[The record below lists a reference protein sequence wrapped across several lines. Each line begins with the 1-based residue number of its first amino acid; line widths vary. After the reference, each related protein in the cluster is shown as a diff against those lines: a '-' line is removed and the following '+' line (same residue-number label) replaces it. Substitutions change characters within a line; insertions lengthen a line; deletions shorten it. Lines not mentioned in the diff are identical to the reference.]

1 MSDRTNL
8 NASSSPIKY
17 ILGSILF
24 LTLSGIGIF
33 WQIEN
38 NNEIKKS
45 KDNTA
50 KAVIT
55 ATPTQIVLA
64 TPTEIIEKAKE
75 GEFCGAGPKGVIE
88 CETDLRCDESEN
100 IKKENGIEGEIIGRG
115 GICVKDT
122 TITPTITVS
131 PAIKTVENY
140 VNNDDG
146 FSVAYNSARK
156 LYIEN
161 EDSGK
166 RYIFYS
172 YSGNITVHAGKTWS
186 WINSGR
192 IFTDKLL
199 IDGEKSYVYEISN
212 QKIVDIEKNNKK
224 YTIQCVHNAK
234 KELITECEEF
244 LNNFKFI

>member
-24 LTLSGIGIF
+24 LTLSGIGLF
-33 WQIEN
+33 WLVQRKQES
-38 NNEIKKS
+38 EYK
-45 KDNTA
+45 
-50 KAVIT
+50 KAVI
-55 ATPTQIVLA
+55 ISA
-64 TPTEIIEKAKE
+64 TPTE
-75 GEFCGAGPKGVIE
+75 
-88 CETDLRCDESEN
+88 
-100 IKKENGIEGEIIGRG
+100 
-115 GICVKDT
+115 T
-122 TITPTITVS
+122 TLVTPTVVAAKITTTS
-131 PAIKTVENY
+131 AETTKKTATVTTTLITTPTATIVATATPKTIESY